1 MKKTYETP
9 EVQIVTFEVEN
20 VLKESGSTGIDT
32 PVYPI

>member
-9 EVQIVTFEVEN
+9 EVQIVTFDTEN
-20 VLKESGSTGIDT
+20 VLQDSNAINT